1 MNSDDEANYI
11 VIECSGDMEMA
22 IRPLE
27 ESAANCRSSLP
38 LDLSTP
44 QSGNNQPRA
53 SEVMALHRAVE
64 LHDVTAIA
72 DLMKEGASP
81 AALDSNGLTP
91 LHLCIVKK
99 FIEPFTIL
107 LTYEG
112 SANVLDASGLSVLC
126 VAILH
131 IWRDGVSAAL
141 AAGAKVTVE
150 ELPYVPEPDI
160 IQRYPQ
166 AMLSK
171 FGSNFYE
178 DTILHLAAKSGEIE
192 VVDKIAAAIK
202 YTSDTGID
210 CLNKRGVTPLH
221 TAIESGD
228 LDAVQVL
235 IRRGAS
241 VNRVSDQ
248 NDTALHIAV
257 HHPHILKYLL
267 DETDVKNCFNDQGSA
282 PIHLAVGIN
291 KLQSVRLLL
300 DIKQQ
305 HIELSTEV
313 QTKRLLRGPSRGR
326 LPSMD
331 LKSDVSRY
339 PFRQVRTL
347 TQILSLDGNGYTPL
361 HLAAKQRNMSMIT
374 MLLRKGAKLSTKGAR
389 GRTALEIIAREFYNP
404 SKCFE
409 LIFDEFIST
418 KLVVS
423 DTVVKVDYNAL
434 TARNGMTQM
443 KVIEELVRCGQ
454 RKTLIHPLIE
464 SLLYLKW
471 KHLLPLFYAM
481 IGIYT
486 TFLMTFN
493 VFVVHVIHYRDKN
506 KNSYNTS
513 VLSNSEVAW
522 SDLFYGWYWLLI
534 TLIYSSIA
542 LLLLQELFY
551 MYLRKFRYFLTLESW
566 VKLTCLTLGGI
577 VPIAESLAV
586 QPSWHRHAAS
596 TALLLTW
603 LQTMFLV
610 SRFPRWGYY
619 VLIFGKVTVNIFKIL
634 LTSICLIIGFS
645 FCFMIEFQWAPP
657 FDDPF
662 AAFVKTVVMMS
673 SEFEYETLFD
683 NEHASDLQDT
693 KTVIR
698 LVFVLFVIFV
708 AIILMNFMIGVAV
721 SDINDLQMAGSIKRL
736 EKQVEL
742 LSSLEILVNNPLF
755 ANLYTKRF
763 SNKKYHKNIS
773 NYVGF
778 QSKWRAALCGEYVY
792 HLDLPSALHAAII
805 DIAWK
810 KEQRNEKNN
819 IVITNTYKLNALY
832 DAVVDRP
839 VVTDE
844 ISNEEK
850 ANKEN
855 KKPREEK
862 SRLNIQI
869 KLLNDGL
876 AVVNNDVKNAMIK
889 VKQISS
895 DITTLKVMLASHA
908 FDKSSE
914 NQSKSQCYKSG
925 LRKNSF

>member
-443 KVIEELVRCGQ
+443 KVIEEL
-454 RKTLIHPLIE
+454 
-464 SLLYLKW
+464 
-471 KHLLPLFYAM
+471 
-481 IGIYT
+481 
-486 TFLMTFN
+486 
-493 VFVVHVIHYRDKN
+493 
-506 KNSYNTS
+506 
-513 VLSNSEVAW
+513 
-522 SDLFYGWYWLLI
+522 
-534 TLIYSSIA
+534 
-542 LLLLQELFY
+542 ELFY